1 MRKIV
6 HATGGAAESEIRIQD
21 MPKPLRVAGE
31 VDSWCTRC
39 RLVLNHRIVSM
50 DRAKPH
56 QVECL
61 TCRTQHLWR
70 PKAPGEPTAGS
81 TPGDR
86 ARPASAASQRG
97 ASQHARLSVVARH
110 EREWEQAVVGRGV
123 LEFKAYDI
131 RTTFAEGDL
140 VRHKKFGDG
149 VVTRIIDGKKVE
161 VLFRDETRTLAQAM
175 T

>member
-1 MRKIV
+1 
-6 HATGGAAESEIRIQD
+6 

-39 RLVLNHRIVSM
+39 RLILNHRIVSM
-50 DRAKPH
+50 KNGKAH

-70 PKAPGEPTAGS
+70 ANAPGEKPAAASGS
-81 TPGDR
+81 ER
-86 ARPASAASQRG
+86 SRSSAAAPSAAGGRALRG
-97 ASQHARLSVVARH
+97 AALRQ
-110 EREWEQAVVGRGV
+110 EQQWEKAIAGRGV
-123 LEFKAYDI
+123 HEFKAYNVGA
-131 RTTFAEGDL
+131 TFNEGDL

-149 VVTRIIDGKKVE
+149 VVTRIIDAHKVE
-161 VLFRDETRTLAQAM
+161 ILFRDEPRTLAQAM